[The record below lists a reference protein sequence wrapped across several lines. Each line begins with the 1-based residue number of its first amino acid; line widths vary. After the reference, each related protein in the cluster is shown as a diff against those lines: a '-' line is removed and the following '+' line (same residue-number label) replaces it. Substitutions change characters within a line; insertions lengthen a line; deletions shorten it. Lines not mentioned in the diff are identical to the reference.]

1 MGKAMTVRLGIV
13 GAILLLL
20 ASLPEGAQAQQRQRQ
35 RPTRYTP
42 SRPTVSPY
50 LNLFNPA
57 GATPSYQ
64 AYVRPEI
71 QQQEVNRSV
80 GRELTKLDRR
90 TQPSASDSGRR
101 STGRGAG
108 AGPLPGTGH
117 ATAFGDYSHFFPMP
131 LP

>member
-1 MGKAMTVRLGIV
+1 MM
-13 GAILLLL
+13 L
-20 ASLPEGAQAQQRQRQ
+20 AVVAFPVEGTAQQRQRQ
-35 RPTRYTP
+35 RSTRYTP

-64 AYVRPEI
+64 AYVRPEF
-71 QQQEVNRSV
+71 QQQDVNRIV

-90 TQPSASDSGRR
+90 TQPTTGENGRR
-101 STGRGAG
+101 TRGAG
-108 AGPLPGTGH
+108 GGPLPGTGH
-117 ATAFGDYSHFFPMP
+117 ATAFGDYSHFFPTSQ